1 MTSNQKVA
9 VVTGAGTGIG
19 KSAALHLLADGYS
32 VALAGRRVQNLEEV
46 VAESGVSNSK
56 AIIMP
61 TDVGNLEDV
70 KNLFDAIKSTY
81 GRLDVLF
88 NNAGIGAPRVPFE
101 DLSLEEWQKVV
112 DTNLTGSF
120 LCFAL

>member
-70 KNLFDAIKSTY
+70 KKLFDAICNCN
-81 GRLDVLF
+81 GF
-88 NNAGIGAPRVPFE
+88 NPTEIN
-101 DLSLEEWQKVV
+101 LSLIHI
-112 DTNLTGSF
+112 
-120 LCFAL
+120 

>member
-46 VAESGVSNSK
+46 VAESG
-56 AIIMP
+56 I
-61 TDVGNLEDV
+61 
-70 KNLFDAIKSTY
+70 
-81 GRLDVLF
+81 
-88 NNAGIGAPRVPFE
+88 
-101 DLSLEEWQKVV
+101 
-112 DTNLTGSF
+112 
-120 LCFAL
+120 